1 MCKILIVE
9 DDRQTN
15 LAICEYLCSIGYTT
29 LSAFD
34 GSEALSI
41 FSQNTIDL
49 IILDI
54 MLPKKSG
61 LDVLHQIRDSSLVPI
76 LMLTAIQDECTQI
89 NSFDLQADDYIV
101 KPFSMILL
109 GKRIGALIRR
119 FGNTAPLKK
128 LTVGNNVVV
137 DFDGYTAVGESGK
150 IDITPKE
157 IDLLRLLIEHK
168 GFIYEAYSIL
178 SGHLLEAAFQSMLH
192 QFRSAAAHFAEPKAG
207 IGAGP
212 SSFPSPFQSGCRS
225 RRWPAHHRLYWQTA
239 SSSCPS
245 QRA

>member
-109 GKRIGALIRR
+109 GK
-119 FGNTAPLKK
+119 

-168 GFIYEAYSIL
+168 GLVLTRSQILDNLWGLDASILDRTIDTYIKNLRKKLKTDNIITVKGIGYKYEAD
-178 SGHLLEAAFQSMLH
+178 
-192 QFRSAAAHFAEPKAG
+192 K
-207 IGAGP
+207 
-212 SSFPSPFQSGCRS
+212 
-225 RRWPAHHRLYWQTA
+225 
-239 SSSCPS
+239 
-245 QRA
+245 

>member
-101 KPFSMILL
+101 KPFSIL
-109 GKRIGALIRR
+109 
-119 FGNTAPLKK
+119 FP
-128 LTVGNNVVV
+128 
-137 DFDGYTAVGESGK
+137 SK
-150 IDITPKE
+150 I
-157 IDLLRLLIEHK
+157 IEK
-168 GFIYEAYSIL
+168 GFTI
-178 SGHLLEAAFQSMLH
+178 
-192 QFRSAAAHFAEPKAG
+192 
-207 IGAGP
+207 
-212 SSFPSPFQSGCRS
+212 
-225 RRWPAHHRLYWQTA
+225 
-239 SSSCPS
+239 
-245 QRA
+245 